1 MNEMHLYEY
10 AVIRYV
16 PRVEREEFMNIGLVM
31 MSKKAKWIKARLCI
45 NERRYSCFDNA
56 MTIDRLADQCNGFVR
71 IAHGDK
77 SAGPIAEL
85 LPEERFRWITAMKS
99 ACIATSRP
107 HPGRCENLEETFD
120 RLFNELVK

>member
-31 MSKKAKWIKARLCI
+31 MSKRAKWIKARLCI
-45 NERRYSCFDNA
+45 NEQRYSGFDNA
-56 MTIDRLADQCNGFVR
+56 ITIDRLADQCNGFVR
-71 IAHGDK
+71 IAHGEK
-77 SAGPIAEL
+77 GAGPIAEL

-99 ACIATSRP
+99 SCIATSRP

>member
-31 MSKKAKWIKARLCI
+31 MSKRAKWIKARLLI
-45 NERRYSCFDNA
+45 NEQRYSGFDNA
-56 MTIDRLADQCNGFVR
+56 MTINRLADQCNGFVR

-77 SAGPIAEL
+77 GAGPIAEL

>member
-1 MNEMHLYEY
+1 
-10 AVIRYV
+10 
-16 PRVEREEFMNIGLVM
+16 
-31 MSKKAKWIKARLCI
+31 
-45 NERRYSCFDNA
+45 

-77 SAGPIAEL
+77 GAGPIAEL